1 MGRAPR
7 GVLTDVSGRDPE
19 GLDHQNLLPRLRD
32 AIQDPALGR
41 EFGKVFNY
49 FYFFRFFRINK
60 NI

>member
-1 MGRAPR
+1 M
-7 GVLTDVSGRDPE
+7 SGRDPE